1 MNPEDSNTKFKELER
16 QVKELTKQVDDFTN
30 PTTMPEQFLKTLS
43 DKGFVRFKTGLTTY
57 TNPSGLEFK
66 SYVAEFLNT
75 GGLISYTPK
84 SYLLKFTA
92 ATSDVCTSPNH
103 QMIDDLGV
111 YVVST
116 GVFPAPLGNTAQYF
130 IIDATANTFKLAES
144 RGGTAVDITSTGGGD
159 NYVLITG

>member
-1 MNPEDSNTKFKELER
+1 MQPEDSNTKIKDLER
-16 QVKELTKQVDDFTN
+16 QIEALTKKVDDFSN

-66 SYVAEFLNT
+66 SYIAEFLNT
-75 GGLISYTPK
+75 GGLIGYTPK

-92 ATSDVCTSPNH
+92 ETSDVCTSPNH

-111 YVVST
+111 FVVST
-116 GVFPAPLGNTAQYF
+116 GVFPAPLGNNAQYF
-130 IIDATANTFKLAES
+130 IIDATANTFKLSLSPA
-144 RGGTAVDITSTGGGD
+144 GPAVNITSTGGGD

>member
-66 SYVAEFLNT
+66 SYIAEFLNT
-75 GGLISYTPK
+75 AGLISYTPK
-84 SYLLKFTA
+84 PYLLKFTA

-103 QMIDDLGV
+103 NMIDDLGV

-130 IIDATANTFKLAES
+130 IIDATANTFKLALS
-144 RGGTAVDITSTGGGD
+144 PGGTAVDITSTGGGD